1 MVTSENN
8 SVAAGAHTGQVERIA
23 VVGLSC
29 RLPGAADPAAFWELL
44 HSGSDAVTEVP
55 PGRWDVPADTAPGSG
70 SGGRRGA
77 FLDGVD
83 RFDAGFFGISPR
95 EAAAMDPQQRL
106 VLELTWE
113 ALEDAAI

>member
-44 HSGSDAVTEVP
+44 HSGSDAIV
-55 PGRWDVPADTAPGSG
+55 G
-70 SGGRRGA
+70 
-77 FLDGVD
+77 L
-83 RFDAGFFGISPR
+83 
-95 EAAAMDPQQRL
+95 
-106 VLELTWE
+106 
-113 ALEDAAI
+113 